1 MAKFRKNHSRNKNP
15 FVGLTIRIFLMIAV
29 AVVLFF
35 IGMRGFNDGQSSRS
49 AGGGV
54 EVVFDDTDR
63 ADMIPTSDRSD
74 IEVVNHKYYSLGYV
88 EKYEQPA
95 WVSYVLNKSELAIPN
110 VERHD
115 RFLEDPAVSSNSA
128 NYYDYRGSGYSRG
141 HMAPAGDMAFN
152 KEAMRESFYMSNMS
166 PQLIPFNGGIWREL
180 EETVR
185 DWAYTNGRL
194 YVITGPIFGEID
206 EYIGQKNK
214 VAVPKQYYK
223 AVVDIDNPDV
233 KGIAFI
239 MDHKVSSRPIMDYAV
254 TIDELEEAIG
264 MELFDGLIEDKIE
277 QDIEGN
283 INIRS
288 WPVSKKRYQQRVDH
302 WNNN

>member
-1 MAKFRKNHSRNKNP
+1 MAKFRKNHSKNKNP
-15 FVGLTIRIFLMIAV
+15 FVGLSIRVFLMIAV

-35 IGMRGFNDGQSSRS
+35 IGRRGFIDAQSNSS
-49 AGGGV
+49 SGSGV
-54 EVVFDDTDR
+54 NVVFEDYDR
-63 ADMIPTSDRSD
+63 AYLIPKSDRSD

-95 WVSYVLNKSELAIPN
+95 WVSYGLNQSELAVPN

-115 RFLEDPAVSSNSA
+115 RFLEDPEVSSKSA

-185 DWAYTNGRL
+185 DWAYKNGRL
-194 YVITGPIFGEID
+194 YVITGPIFGD
-206 EYIGQKNK
+206 VDKYIGQKNK

-223 AVVDIDNPDV
+223 AVVDIDNPDI

-239 MDHKVSSRPIMDYAV
+239 MDHEVSTRPIMDYAV

-264 MELFDGLIEDKIE
+264 MELFDDLIEDDIE